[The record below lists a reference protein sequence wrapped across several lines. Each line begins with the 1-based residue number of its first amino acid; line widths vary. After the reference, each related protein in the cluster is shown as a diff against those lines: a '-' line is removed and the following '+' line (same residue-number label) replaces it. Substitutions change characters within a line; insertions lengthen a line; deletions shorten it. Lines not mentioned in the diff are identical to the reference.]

1 MLIEWRRALQEVQGC
16 NYPASISPIFPRH
29 LTSLVPTCIVFHT
42 KPGVTLV
49 LVLSKGLVSWAP
61 SSFLLVS
68 CLQNKLLEAA
78 SPRLIHGLDC
88 PIPQRSAVGGNSS
101 GMHLKILR

>member
-16 NYPASISPIFPRH
+16 NYPASISPNIPK
-29 LTSLVPTCIVFHT
+29 TSDKPSPNP
-42 KPGVTLV
+42 KPGITLV

-68 CLQNKLLEAA
+68 CLQNK
-78 SPRLIHGLDC
+78 
-88 PIPQRSAVGGNSS
+88 
-101 GMHLKILR
+101 